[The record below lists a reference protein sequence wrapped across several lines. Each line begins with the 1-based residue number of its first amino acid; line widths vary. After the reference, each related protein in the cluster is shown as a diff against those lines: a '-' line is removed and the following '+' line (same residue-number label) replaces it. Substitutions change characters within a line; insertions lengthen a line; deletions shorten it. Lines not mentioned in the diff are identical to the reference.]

1 MERFT
6 ISIDD
11 DLARDFDAWIAARG
25 YDNRSEA
32 IRDVLR
38 AHLAQVREREDA
50 DGLCVANLSYV
61 YNHHERDLSER
72 LASLQ
77 HDHHELHMATTHV
90 HLDHEQCIETVMLRG
105 PASAVRRFADT
116 ITAERGVHHGQLNV
130 VMARRGESGGHEH
143 AQPDPHSHPHPH
155 PHPHS
160 HAHGD

>member
-61 YNHHERDLSER
+61 YN
-72 LASLQ
+72 
-77 HDHHELHMATTHV
+77 TTTSAI
-90 HLDHEQCIETVMLRG
+90 CPSAW
-105 PASAVRRFADT
+105 PACSTTTMSCTWPPPTCTWTMSSA
-116 ITAERGVHHGQLNV
+116 
-130 VMARRGESGGHEH
+130 
-143 AQPDPHSHPHPH
+143 
-155 PHPHS
+155 
-160 HAHGD
+160 